1 MYWMK
6 PNWLKKYFLNLAFF
20 LESYVFDM
28 QRTKRKN
35 RLVLLS
41 FKSQQIFSKENIGH
55 VPHCIRFRVIQRFAH
70 SSKELAIKIIKP

>member
-20 LESYVFDM
+20 LESYDCWHAENKKKK
-28 QRTKRKN
+28 QG
-35 RLVLLS
+35 
-41 FKSQQIFSKENIGH
+41 KSQQIFSKENIGH